1 MSSATVVLR
10 DLPLFRGLTE
20 GELDALARDL
30 MQRRYRR
37 GAIVFSQGDVGDG
50 LYIIVDGHVSIQR
63 QSLEGGELIVAV
75 CEAGEYFG
83 ELALFDDE
91 PRSAT
96 AVTMDACI
104 VQFIS
109 RSAFR
114 AFLRAHPEAMLT
126 CIEYV
131 IRQLRRCTD
140 LVDEIALLD
149 VHSRLARRLLRL
161 ADQGVIGSDDADTGM
176 PRMTQQQ
183 LADMTGA
190 TRESVNKH
198 LNALVDDGI
207 IRLTHGHIEILSRAG
222 LEAAAR

>member
-1 MSSATVVLR
+1 MRSADRALR
-10 DLPLFRGLTE
+10 DLALFRGLTE
-20 GELDALARDL
+20 DELTVLAGN
-30 MQRRYRR
+30 MARRQCRR
-37 GAIVFSQGDVGDG
+37 GAIVFSRGDPGDG
-50 LYIIVDGHVSIQR
+50 LYVILRGHVSIQR
-63 QSLEGGELIVAV
+63 QSVEGDELIVAV

-96 AVTMDACI
+96 AVAMDSCTMG
-104 VQFIS
+104 FIS
-109 RSAFR
+109 RTSFR
-114 AFLRAHPEAMLT
+114 SFLRTHPEAMLT

-149 VHSRLARRLLRL
+149 VHRRLARRLLRL
-161 ADQGVIGSDDADTGM
+161 EDQGVIGSGGANTDM

-183 LADMTGA
+183 IADMTGA

-198 LNALVDDGI
+198 LNALVDEGI
-207 IRLTHGHIEILSRAG
+207 IRLRHGQIEILDRAK
-222 LEAAAR
+222 LQAAAE